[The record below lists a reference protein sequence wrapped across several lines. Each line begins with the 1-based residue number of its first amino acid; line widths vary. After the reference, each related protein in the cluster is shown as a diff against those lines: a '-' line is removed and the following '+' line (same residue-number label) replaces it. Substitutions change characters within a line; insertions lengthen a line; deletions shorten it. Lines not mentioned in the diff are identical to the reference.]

1 MENKDYNRLIEE
13 NKIKHLLRIPTVDL
27 VKYKYQGRYLLEYLL
42 ENNIHYFSMDLNACH
57 EIKWMKLY
65 IKYNI
70 LEPLLKVN
78 LPFLL
83 ERDGKG
89 LVLDTLLKVFNDDQK
104 LKLYQSM
111 KVYNYWLFMC
121 NEDIIIKTY
130 KKYKINLPELFIP
143 IPTLHNEVISNN
155 SKLENL
161 LKEFKKV
168 YKSMDNYTLDV
179 CINEFRRKAK
189 IDLNRTCN
197 DIKLL
202 IAFKKNNRTFK
213 IITKNLTCED
223 VEEVGNYNCTRNLIE
238 IDNYHRGT
246 FDHELSHMIYH
257 IYERY
262 LQLYPG
268 TNNSFY
274 YQYKTIQTNIKNNK
288 LDNIITYIHDF
299 HNRYN
304 DICNYFTDLY
314 FAKVEKKYGSYAKY
328 KEAIDNDILE
338 NKLYLVEYSKDGD
351 YIDVV
356 DEYDNPK
363 KSLRKTATE
372 ELIIS
377 HSAEY
382 VYYSAKNYY
391 NEELFLEN
399 LLDALLDGAIFDQK
413 YGLDSLSG
421 HGLDY
426 FIQLSDLS
434 FNEVLAN
441 YDAIIHSYQRDRLTN
456 KLRDIVGD
464 ELVDLL
470 DKYFNE
476 RKNKIK
482 EYIKKEGR

>member
-13 NKIKHLLRIPTVDL
+13 NQIKKLLRIPTDDL

-42 ENNIHYFSMDLNACH
+42 ENNEHYFIMDLNACH
-57 EIKWMKLY
+57 DIKWMKLY

-70 LEPLLKVN
+70 IEPLLETN
-78 LPFLL
+78 LQFLL
-83 ERDGKG
+83 ERDGKC
-89 LVLDTLLKVFNDDQK
+89 LVLDTLLKVFNNDQK
-104 LKLYQSM
+104 LKLYRNM

-130 KKYKINLPELFIP
+130 KKYNIDLPELFIP
-143 IPTLHNEVISNN
+143 IPTLHDEVISNN
-155 SKLENL
+155 TRLENL
-161 LKEFKKV
+161 LKEFKKA
-168 YKSMDNYTLDV
+168 YKSMGNYTLDV

-189 IDLNRTCN
+189 IDINRTCH

-202 IAFKKNNRTFK
+202 ITYKKNNRTFK

-223 VEEVGNYNCTRNLIE
+223 EEEIGNYNSTKNLIE
-238 IDNYHRGT
+238 IDNYHHGT
-246 FDHELSHMIYH
+246 FNHELSHMIYH
-257 IYERY
+257 IYERFH
-262 LQLYPG
+262 QLYPG
-268 TNNSFY
+268 YNMSFFNK
-274 YQYKTIQTNIKNNK
+274 YKLIQTIIKNK
-288 LDNIITYIHDF
+288 KIDNIITYIQDF
-299 HNRYN
+299 HNRYI

-338 NKLYLVEYSKDGD
+338 NKLYLVEYSKDGE

-356 DEYDNPK
+356 DQYDEPI
-363 KSLRKTATE
+363 KSCRKTAAE

-399 LLDALLDGAIFDQK
+399 LLDALLDGAIFDEE
-413 YGLDSLSG
+413 YDVDSLSG
-421 HGLDY
+421 HGWEY
-426 FIQLSDLS
+426 FIQLNDLS

-441 YDAIIHSYQRDRLTN
+441 YDAIIHSYQRDRLTK

-482 EYIKKEGR
+482 EYIKKG